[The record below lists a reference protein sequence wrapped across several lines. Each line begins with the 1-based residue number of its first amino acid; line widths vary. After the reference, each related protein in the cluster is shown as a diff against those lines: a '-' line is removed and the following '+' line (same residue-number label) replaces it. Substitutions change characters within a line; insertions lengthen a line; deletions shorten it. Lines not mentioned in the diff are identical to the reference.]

1 MGVSYNGG
9 TQQQPWVFLLKIP
22 NLVVFGGYHH
32 LSKTTL
38 DLGIFTFQ
46 LLKHPSLKVLEVEL
60 MSRRLDQRLNEL
72 ALKMPGYTLEDG
84 AQNGCGGVG

>member
-1 MGVSYNGG
+1 MGFPS
-9 TQQQPWVFLLKIP
+9 KISD
-22 NLVVFGGYHH
+22 LVVFGGYHH

-38 DLGIFTFQ
+38 DLGIFSFQ

-72 ALKMPGYTLEDG
+72 ALEMPGYTLEDG
-84 AQNGCGGVG
+84 AQNGCGVWGEGPSKDL